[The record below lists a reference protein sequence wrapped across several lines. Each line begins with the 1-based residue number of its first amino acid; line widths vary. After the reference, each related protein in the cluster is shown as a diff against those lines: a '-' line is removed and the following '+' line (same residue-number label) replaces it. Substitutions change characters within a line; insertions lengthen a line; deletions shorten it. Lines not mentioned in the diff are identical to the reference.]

1 MFINKIVSFLVM
13 CDSSTKH
20 STRSIVLRRNGAL
33 KIDTI
38 IDDKIILISKHSI
51 YQ

>member
-20 STRSIVLRRNGAL
+20 STRRIVRRNGTL